1 MKLFR
6 IWAMAFAV
14 GLAACADG
22 EIQSPDFTP
31 VVTITSLTIEPASP
45 QSLPAGT
52 TVQLR
57 AFATWTQT
65 VPPGTRDANG
75 NPVTEVE
82 RGPEDVTNQAQW
94 ASSSTAV
101 ATVDTGTVRGVTAN
115 PNPVT
120 ITAAFGGRTAN
131 GQVTVT
137 DAVLV
142 GIEYV
147 KPEGF
152 ERTTDDSYTVVAG
165 STVPFEIYGRFTDN
179 SVQELDQQTFDVGWT
194 SGTPGVANNA
204 NDDNVFT
211 AAAVGAATI
220 TGQVSGVSATPD
232 SADATLNVSAL
243 NEFCASEFIAPSSQI
258 VTGVSAQ
265 CLGCSA
271 ANPELVIDGD
281 LETFASLSISLGL
294 LDTASVSVT
303 PFDTSVA
310 RLAVGQPTGFVV
322 SRAAADLLSLEL
334 LSGATIE
341 TVQCNADGSECT
353 VLQMFE
359 AEDNSLGL
367 TALGTTLSGN
377 EGLYLL
383 FTDPLGA
390 ESANANGVRLTFAG
404 GLVSALASLG
414 VNTACGVA
422 IPPEPAE

>member
-31 VVTITSLTIEPASP
+31 VVTITSLTLEPASP

-65 VPPGTRDANG
+65 VPPGTRDDNG
-75 NPVTEVE
+75 NPVSEVE
-82 RGPEDVTNQAQW
+82 RGPEDVTAM
-94 ASSSTAV
+94 ASWSSADAAV
-101 ATVDTGTVRGVTAN
+101 ATVDRGVVRGITAD
-115 PNPVT
+115 PDPVT
-120 ITAAFGGRTAN
+120 ITAALEGLTATTE
-131 GQVTVT
+131 VTVT

-147 KPEGF
+147 KPEDL
-152 ERTTDDSYTVVAG
+152 ERSADDSYTVVAG

-179 SVQELDQQTFDVGWT
+179 SVQELDQQTFDIGWT
-194 SGTPGVANNA
+194 SDTPTVADNA

-232 SADATLNVSAL
+232 SADATLNVVEL

-258 VTGVSAQ
+258 VTGSSAQ

-281 LETFASLSISLGL
+281 LDTFATLSISLGL

-310 RLAVGQPTGFVV
+310 RLVVGEPTGFVV

-353 VLQMFE
+353 VLESFTVE
-359 AEDNSLGL
+359 ENDLGL
-367 TALGTTLSGN
+367 TALGTTLMA
-377 EGLYLL
+377 
-383 FTDPLGA
+383 PLIGGA
-390 ESANANGVRLTFAG
+390 DGHDRE
-404 GLVSALASLG
+404 LADGIRATLERIKATVEASS
-414 VNTACGVA
+414 TAA
-422 IPPEPAE
+422 AR